1 MFTPQSLRV
10 LLEQEFEIIEFKS
23 YPIMSNQLK
32 WYTVLSY
39 CLIPIALFFA
49 FLDTLILL
57 SSLANPSVL
66 IMVFIVACLV
76 IYTFT
81 SFKFLKKGIE
91 PEQAQTKKLKEWIK
105 VNAFVSLFLCSLFF
119 INSISILISTND
131 VLMGYIND
139 FIQQQSGF
147 PAQVTSKMILSILK
161 GVSVFLLITSI
172 IGIVHIRITLRLVK
186 QYDYLFE

>member
-1 MFTPQSLRV
+1 
-10 LLEQEFEIIEFKS
+10 
-23 YPIMSNQLK
+23 MSNQLK

-49 FLDTLILL
+49 FLDILILL

>member
-1 MFTPQSLRV
+1 
-10 LLEQEFEIIEFKS
+10 
-23 YPIMSNQLK
+23 
-32 WYTVLSY
+32 VLSY

-49 FLDTLILL
+49 FLDILILI
-57 SSLANPSVL
+57 SSLANPGAL

-91 PEQAQTKKLKEWIK
+91 LEQSQRKKLKEWIK

-131 VLMGYIND
+131 VLMGFIND

-147 PAQVTSKMILSILK
+147 PAQVTSKMILSILR

-172 IGIVHIRITLRLVK
+172 IGIVHIRTTLRLVK
-186 QYDYLFE
+186 QYDHLFE